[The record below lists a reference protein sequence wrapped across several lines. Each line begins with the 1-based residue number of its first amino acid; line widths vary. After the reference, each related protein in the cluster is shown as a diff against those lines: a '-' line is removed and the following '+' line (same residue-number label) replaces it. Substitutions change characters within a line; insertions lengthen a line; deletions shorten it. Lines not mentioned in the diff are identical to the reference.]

1 MPCLLCKK
9 HSRART
15 IVGKVL
21 YLPKMRNTNN
31 YSINYGN

>member
-1 MPCLLCKK
+1 MGAYCLKK
-9 HSRART
+9 DSTDERFAE
-15 IVGKVL
+15 KVL